1 MQVDFDPNSRQL
13 TFSRSQGGSSNSK
26 AENWRKRLY
35 KQARPAQIQLLKE
48 FGQRTA
54 GGQGSNAEQEHLL
67 CVCGSR
73 LNCTPV
79 RQRVENFVQEETP
92 MAVSE
97 FEMNQFY
104 ERPPIM
110 CDICN
115 KQVSPNSEVWTCEN
129 GRRTVLHSVAYD
141 VCQFCFERYA
151 RGKLPHPGQPGHL
164 SADEE
169 EEDEEEDD
177 DEDFSDEDFNSDV
190 DSSIGSDTGISE
202 EAMTPVTRTLG
213 GLGYYCP

>member
-1 MQVDFDPNSRQL
+1 M
-13 TFSRSQGGSSNSK
+13 
-26 AENWRKRLY
+26 
-35 KQARPAQIQLLKE
+35 
-48 FGQRTA
+48 
-54 GGQGSNAEQEHLL
+54 L

-73 LNCTPV
+73 LNRTTV

-97 FEMNQFY
+97 FEMNRFY
-104 ERPPIM
+104 EQPPIM

-151 RGKLPHPGQPGHL
+151 GGNEHPGHQNL

-169 EEDEEEDD
+169 EDEDD
-177 DEDFSDEDFNSDV
+177 DDEEFSDEDFSSDV
-190 DSSIGSDTGISE
+190 DSSIGSETGISE
-202 EAMTPVTRTLG
+202 EAMTPVSHTLG